1 MGAMIVGERLREA
14 RHAQRLSLAQV
25 AAKASIS
32 TATLSR
38 IETNKQTVELGLFLS
53 LAKILN
59 RAPHELLG
67 EQNGDDPLAEKIA
80 SLGNTERTRLWRDL
94 START
99 KDRTTKRRSDM
110 INVAQHV
117 EELIAQIEFL
127 RDELD
132 VVRRRLRKGK
142 P

>member
-1 MGAMIVGERLREA
+1 MVGEKLREA

-25 AAKASIS
+25 AGKAGVS

-59 RAPHELLG
+59 RPPHELLG
-67 EQNGDDPLAEKIA
+67 EGNGEGPLAGRIA
-80 SLGNTERTRLWRDL
+80 SLGTAEKVRLWHDL
-94 START
+94 AAA
-99 KDRTTKRRSDM
+99 RRSDRNVRRRDDVV
-110 INVAQHV
+110 NVAHHV

-132 VVRRRLRKGK
+132 NVRKRLRRGK
-142 P
+142 S